1 MKHRLCKPLGI
12 LLALALGLSPRLGL
26 AASYAPI
33 DCAKASTAADA
44 TICKSYAL
52 GQDEAR
58 LATLFEVLTALVAM
72 GQRGDLVDTQRRWI
86 SVRDACGSNTECLSR
101 AYRSRIG
108 ELSQALDALA
118 KQGPF

>member
-1 MKHRLCKPLGI
+1 MIASAISVAPCPGH
-12 LLALALGLSPRLGL
+12 
-26 AASYAPI
+26 AAPYAPI
-33 DCAKASTAADA
+33 DCTKISTPTEA